1 MPRGGY
7 QPGSGRKKVVPRR
20 MLRIDAGRWCENR
33 WRELSL
39 QTAMKKE
46 EKREQ
51 SLKTLSKVRR
61 IQEPIQNIPLKR
73 RSTRTVQDTV
83 EDVGD
88 DVDAA
93 LKSRRMSRVRRTKL
107 KRPKGAKGK
116 SAKAAV
122 IAKVVNWFK
131 KRWKRT
137 VTPYRMRRF
146 WDEFRRRKNTSV

>member
-1 MPRGGY
+1 
-7 QPGSGRKKVVPRR
+7 
-20 MLRIDAGRWCENR
+20 MLRIDAGRYCENR

-51 SLKTLSKVRR
+51 SLKTLLKVRS

-73 RSTRTVQDTV
+73 RSTRTVQDTL

-93 LKSRRMSRVRRTKL
+93 LKSQRMSRVRRLKL
-107 KRPKGAKGK
+107 KRPKGAKGE

-122 IAKVVNWFK
+122 IAEAVIWFK
-131 KRWKRT
+131 ELRGIT
-137 VTPYRMRRF
+137 VKPFRMRRF
-146 WDEFRRRKNTSV
+146 WDEFRRTDEYKRLKI